1 MGDFNTNVKFKGNG
15 YRKLEEFCD
24 MFYLTNLVDI
34 DLCYTNSHKSTID
47 LTLYSKLSS
56 FQNPM
61 ATKTGLS
68 DFHELVSTFL
78 KGERKKFLINRE
90 FYFFYYNTIFK
101 VQVLFK

>member
-1 MGDFNTNVKFKGNG
+1 
-15 YRKLEEFCD
+15 
-24 MFYLTNLVDI
+24 
-34 DLCYTNSHKSTID
+34 
-47 LTLYSKLSS
+47 
-56 FQNPM
+56 M

-78 KGERKKFLINRE
+78 RGERKKFLINRE